1 MISII
6 RSFVFEFFSLCG
18 LLMLLSLL
26 LLLLVGNF
34 QSSFVLSFV
43 RYSASNVTSANLPDQ
58 KNLHETC
65 SLRGEKVNHIVLGES
80 ERVCVYVCVR
90 ESESERERERER
102 KEATPDDIPK

>member
-1 MISII
+1 MAISSLETLIPFVSFMISII

-18 LLMLLSLL
+18 LLL

-80 ERVCVYVCVR
+80 ERECVL
-90 ESESERERERER
+90 ESERE
-102 KEATPDDIPK
+102 